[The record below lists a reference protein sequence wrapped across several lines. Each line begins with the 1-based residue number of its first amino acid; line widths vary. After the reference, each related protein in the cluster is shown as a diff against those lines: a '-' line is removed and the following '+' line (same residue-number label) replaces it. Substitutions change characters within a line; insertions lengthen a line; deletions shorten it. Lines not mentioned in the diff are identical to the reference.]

1 MKPTILTVFA
11 VMCLA
16 NAQALCG
23 DNLVKNPDLASD
35 TSGWG
40 TIRMERI
47 DGSSKR
53 INNAN
58 FISHV
63 SDDGAAGTTGC
74 LKISTK
80 FEEGGEVFLKD
91 NGVFVQIP
99 RVSGSE
105 DAPAILKVT
114 FYAKAGNEAT
124 SYLYVGRLYGGGN
137 KHKLPISSDWQ
148 RFEVEISA
156 PHDTSGIIFCPTNE
170 KGTQPVEGE
179 VLLDEVTVE
188 NVGKAGQ

>member
-1 MKPTILTVFA
+1 MKSSILTVFA

-16 NAQALCG
+16 NAQAICG
-23 DNLVKNPDLASD
+23 DNLVKNPELASD
-35 TSGWG
+35 TSGWE
-40 TIRMERI
+40 TIRMERGN
-47 DGSSKR
+47 GSSKR
-53 INNAN
+53 IKDAN

-63 SDDGAAGTTGC
+63 TDDGAAGTTGC

-80 FEEGGEVFLKD
+80 FEGGDPVFLKD
-91 NGVFVQIP
+91 TGVFVQIP

-105 DAPAILKVT
+105 DAPAILKVA
-114 FYAKAGNEAT
+114 FYAKAGNDAT

-137 KHKLPISSDWQ
+137 KHKLPLTSDWQ
-148 RFEVEISA
+148 RFEVEVSA

-170 KGTQPVEGE
+170 KGSQAVEGE

-188 NVGKAGQ
+188 NVRMAGQ